1 MKILIDTNIAL
12 DHLLE
17 REPFCRE
24 AEKIIGL
31 TRGGVGVY
39 LSASSITDV
48 YYITRKILR
57 DKDSAMALLKSLLNA
72 VGVAKLSDN
81 EIYRAIALEWDDFED
96 AVQFACGESL
106 SVDYVVTRNKDDF
119 AASNIT
125 VVTPKELI
133 GLLLRE

>member
-1 MKILIDTNIAL
+1 
-12 DHLLE
+12 
-17 REPFCRE
+17 
-24 AEKIIGL
+24 
-31 TRGGVGVY
+31 
-39 LSASSITDV
+39 
-48 YYITRKILR
+48 
-57 DKDSAMALLKSLLNA
+57 MALLKSLLNA